1 MQDKN
6 NYRPIA
12 LVTAASKILEIVILN
27 HIELYID
34 TSHNQFGFKRKHS
47 TDTCVYALKNI
58 IQYYKQHNSPVFTC
72 FLDASRAFDRVNFWS
87 LFKKLVDRGVPI
99 LIVRLLSYWYNNQ
112 EFCVKWGNSTSMCF
126 ITTNGVRQ
134 GGILSPRLF
143 TLYIDDLSNV
153 LYKLNIGC
161 FIGSTC
167 VNHLFYADDICLMA
181 PSAMGLQQLINACE
195 KYGIE
200 HDILYNPIKSKCM
213 AVVPSRYKLNLPI
226 VTLNNINLVYE
237 NSVKY
242 LGVVIDSKLK
252 DDADISR
259 QLRSLYASFNSL
271 ISNFSR
277 CSIPVKQKL
286 IESYCLNFYC
296 ATLWVDYNKKSI
308 SKIRVAYNNI
318 FRKILGYARRDSAS
332 SMFVTN
338 NIDGFE
344 CRMRKMCFKFRERLT
359 SSSNNIIMNIN
370 DNRWVISNYM
380 WRKWTDILY
389 KGAFKW

>member
-1 MQDKN
+1 M
-6 NYRPIA
+6 
-12 LVTAASKILEIVILN
+12 
-27 HIELYID
+27 
-34 TSHNQFGFKRKHS
+34 
-47 TDTCVYALKNI
+47 
-58 IQYYKQHNSPVFTC
+58 
-72 FLDASRAFDRVNFWS
+72 S

-112 EFCVKWGNSTSMCF
+112 EFCVKWGNSTSMCL
-126 ITTNGVRQ
+126 ITTNGLRQ

-153 LYKLNIGC
+153 LYKFNIGC

-242 LGVVIDSKLK
+242 LGVDLDSKLK
-252 DDADISR
+252 DDVDIAR
-259 QLRSLYASFNSL
+259 QLRSLYASFN
-271 ISNFSR
+271 
-277 CSIPVKQKL
+277 
-286 IESYCLNFYC
+286 
-296 ATLWVDYNKKSI
+296 
-308 SKIRVAYNNI
+308 
-318 FRKILGYARRDSAS
+318 
-332 SMFVTN
+332 
-338 NIDGFE
+338 
-344 CRMRKMCFKFRERLT
+344 
-359 SSSNNIIMNIN
+359 
-370 DNRWVISNYM
+370 
-380 WRKWTDILY
+380 
-389 KGAFKW
+389 